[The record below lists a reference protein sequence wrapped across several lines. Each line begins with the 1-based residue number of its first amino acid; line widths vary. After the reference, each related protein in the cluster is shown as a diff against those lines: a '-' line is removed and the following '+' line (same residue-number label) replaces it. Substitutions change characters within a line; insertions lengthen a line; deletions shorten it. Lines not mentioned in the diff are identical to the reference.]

1 MTVKT
6 WPLLEQKK
14 LKRTKPLAFQFNKQY
29 ALIDNDHKLY
39 GLSDQASQLYDL
51 GKDAREENDLS
62 SVQPKKLKALQ
73 ALLGI
78 GICPFKT
85 VMQGD
90 Y

>member
-1 MTVKT
+1 M
-6 WPLLEQKK
+6 
-14 LKRTKPLAFQFNKQY
+14 AFQFNKQY

-62 SVQPKKLKALQ
+62 SMQPKKFKALQ
-73 ALLGI
+73 ALFRDWDLSVQKSNAG
-78 GICPFKT
+78 
-85 VMQGD
+85 GD